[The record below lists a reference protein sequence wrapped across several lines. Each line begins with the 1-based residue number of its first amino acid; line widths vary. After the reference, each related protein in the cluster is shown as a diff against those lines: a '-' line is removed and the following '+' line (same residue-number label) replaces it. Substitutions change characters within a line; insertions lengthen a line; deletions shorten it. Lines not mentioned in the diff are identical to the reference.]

1 MEELRGAPVARAILD
16 KTAAEISRLAE
27 AGITPKLAVFR
38 VGGREDDLAYERS
51 IIKRFSAAG
60 AVAEVTA
67 LSENATQE
75 ELEAAVK
82 RAADDAGV
90 HGILVF
96 SPLPK
101 KFDSEKIRALIPAEK
116 DVDGMTDASLAGV
129 FRGDKNAFAPCTAQ
143 AVVEMLRHYGM
154 ENLAGKR
161 VTVVGRSTVVGKPL
175 AMLLLGM
182 NATVTVCHTK
192 TANTAG
198 ECRRADIVVAC
209 AGQAKMVSGEYMSA
223 GQAII
228 DVGINADGDGICGDV
243 DYAAAQGIVAA
254 ATPVPGG
261 VGAVTTAVLLSHTV
275 RNAARASR

>member
-1 MEELRGAPVARAILD
+1 MEELRGAPVARAIMD
-16 KTAAEISRLAE
+16 KTAGEITRLAQ
-27 AGITPKLAVFR
+27 AGIMPKLAVFR
-38 VGGREDDLAYERS
+38 VGSREDDIAYERS

-60 AVAEVTA
+60 AAAEVMA
-67 LSENATQE
+67 LSEDATQE
-75 ELEAAVK
+75 ELEAAVR
-82 RAADDAGV
+82 RAADDESV

-101 KFDSEKIRALIPAEK
+101 KFNAGRIRMLIPAEK

-143 AVVEMLRHYGM
+143 AVVEILRYYGM

-192 TANTAG
+192 TADTAA
-198 ECRRADIVVAC
+198 ECRRADVVIAC
-209 AGQAKMVSGEYMSA
+209 AGQARMVTDEYMSA
-223 GQAII
+223 GQTII

-243 DYAAAQGIVAA
+243 DYATAQSIVAA

-275 RNAARASR
+275 RNAAIA

>member
-1 MEELRGAPVARAILD
+1 MEELRGAPVARAIMD
-16 KTAAEISRLAE
+16 KTAGEITRLAQ
-27 AGITPKLAVFR
+27 AGIMPKLAVFR
-38 VGGREDDLAYERS
+38 VGSREDDIAYERS

-60 AVAEVTA
+60 AAVEVMA
-67 LSENATQE
+67 LSEDATQE
-75 ELEAAVK
+75 ELEAVVR
-82 RAADDAGV
+82 RAADDESV

-101 KFDSEKIRALIPAEK
+101 KFNAGRIRMLIPAEK

-143 AVVEMLRHYGM
+143 AVVEILRYYGM

-192 TANTAG
+192 TADTAA
-198 ECRRADIVVAC
+198 ECRRADVVIAC
-209 AGQAKMVSGEYMSA
+209 AGQARMVTDEYMSA
-223 GQAII
+223 GQIII

-243 DYAAAQGIVAA
+243 DYAAAQSIVAA

-275 RNAARASR
+275 RNAAIA

>member
-1 MEELRGAPVARAILD
+1 MEELRGAPVARAIMD
-16 KTAAEISRLAE
+16 KTAGEITRLAQ
-27 AGITPKLAVFR
+27 AGIMPKLAVFR
-38 VGGREDDLAYERS
+38 VGSREDDIAYERS

-60 AVAEVTA
+60 AAAEVMA
-67 LSENATQE
+67 LSEDAMQE
-75 ELEAAVK
+75 ELEAAVR
-82 RAADDAGV
+82 RAADDESV

-101 KFDSEKIRALIPAEK
+101 KFNAGRIRMLIPAEK

-143 AVVEMLRHYGM
+143 AVVEILRYYGM

-192 TANTAG
+192 TADTAA
-198 ECRRADIVVAC
+198 ECRRADVVIAC
-209 AGQAKMVSGEYMSA
+209 AGQARMVTDEYMSA
-223 GQAII
+223 EQTII

-243 DYAAAQGIVAA
+243 DYATAQSIVAA

-275 RNAARASR
+275 RNAAIA

>member
-1 MEELRGAPVARAILD
+1 MEELRGAPVARAIMD
-16 KTAAEISRLAE
+16 KTAGEITRLAQ
-27 AGITPKLAVFR
+27 AGIMPKLAVFR
-38 VGGREDDLAYERS
+38 VGSREDDIAYERS

-60 AVAEVTA
+60 AAVEVMA
-67 LSENATQE
+67 LSEDATQE
-75 ELEAAVK
+75 ELEAVVR
-82 RAADDAGV
+82 RAADDENV

-101 KFDSEKIRALIPAEK
+101 KFNAGRIRMLIPAEK

-143 AVVEMLRHYGM
+143 AVVEILRYYGM

-175 AMLLLGM
+175 AILLLGM

-192 TANTAG
+192 TADTAA
-198 ECRRADIVVAC
+198 ECRRADVVIAC
-209 AGQAKMVSGEYMSA
+209 AGQARMVTDEYMSA
-223 GQAII
+223 GQIII

-243 DYAAAQGIVAA
+243 DYAAAQSIVAA

-275 RNAARASR
+275 RNAATA

>member
-1 MEELRGAPVARAILD
+1 MEELRGAPVARAIMD
-16 KTAAEISRLAE
+16 KTAGEITRLAQ
-27 AGITPKLAVFR
+27 AGIMPKLAVFR
-38 VGGREDDLAYERS
+38 VGSREDDIAYERS

-60 AVAEVTA
+60 AAVEVMA
-67 LSENATQE
+67 LSEDATQE
-75 ELEAAVK
+75 ELEAVVR
-82 RAADDAGV
+82 RAADDESV

-101 KFDSEKIRALIPAEK
+101 KFNAGRIRMLIPAEK

-143 AVVEMLRHYGM
+143 AVVEILRYYGM

-175 AMLLLGM
+175 AILLLGM

-192 TANTAG
+192 TADTAA
-198 ECRRADIVVAC
+198 ECRRADVVIAC
-209 AGQAKMVSGEYMSA
+209 AGQARMVTDEYMSA
-223 GQAII
+223 GQIII

-243 DYAAAQGIVAA
+243 DYAAAQSIVAA

-275 RNAARASR
+275 RNAATA

>member
-1 MEELRGAPVARAILD
+1 MEELRGAPVARAIMD
-16 KTAAEISRLAE
+16 KTAGEITRLAQ
-27 AGITPKLAVFR
+27 AGIIPKLAVFR
-38 VGGREDDLAYERS
+38 VGSREDDIAYERS

-60 AVAEVTA
+60 AAVEVMA
-67 LSENATQE
+67 LSEDATQE
-75 ELEAAVK
+75 ELEAAVR
-82 RAADDAGV
+82 RAADDESV

-101 KFDSEKIRALIPAEK
+101 KFNAGRIRMLIPAEK

-143 AVVEMLRHYGM
+143 AVVEILRYYGM

-192 TANTAG
+192 TADTAA
-198 ECRRADIVVAC
+198 ECRRADVVIAC
-209 AGQAKMVSGEYMSA
+209 ARQARMVTDEYMSA
-223 GQAII
+223 GQTII

-243 DYAAAQGIVAA
+243 DYAAAQSIVAA

-275 RNAARASR
+275 RNAAIA

>member
-1 MEELRGAPVARAILD
+1 MEELRGAPVARAIMD
-16 KTAAEISRLAE
+16 KTAGEITRLAQ

-38 VGGREDDLAYERS
+38 VGSREDDIAYERS

-60 AVAEVTA
+60 AAVEVMA
-67 LSENATQE
+67 LSEDATQE
-75 ELEAAVK
+75 ELEAVVR
-82 RAADDAGV
+82 RAADDESV

-101 KFDSEKIRALIPAEK
+101 KFNAVRIRMLIPAEK

-143 AVVEMLRHYGM
+143 AVVEILRYYGM

-192 TANTAG
+192 TADTAA
-198 ECRRADIVVAC
+198 ECRRADVVIAC
-209 AGQAKMVSGEYMSA
+209 AGQARMVTDEYMSA
-223 GQAII
+223 GQIII

-243 DYAAAQGIVAA
+243 DYAAAQSIVAA

-275 RNAARASR
+275 RNAAIA

>member
-1 MEELRGAPVARAILD
+1 MEELRGAPVARAIMD
-16 KTAAEISRLAE
+16 KTAGEITRLAQ

-38 VGGREDDLAYERS
+38 VGSREDDIAYERS

-60 AVAEVTA
+60 AAVEVMA
-67 LSENATQE
+67 LSEDATQE
-75 ELEAAVK
+75 ELEAVVR
-82 RAADDAGV
+82 RAADDESV

-101 KFDSEKIRALIPAEK
+101 KFNAGRIRMLIPAEK

-143 AVVEMLRHYGM
+143 AVAEILRYYGM

-192 TANTAG
+192 TADTAA
-198 ECRRADIVVAC
+198 ECRRADVVIAC
-209 AGQAKMVSGEYMSA
+209 AGQARMVTDEYMSA
-223 GQAII
+223 GQTII

-243 DYAAAQGIVAA
+243 DYAAAQSIVAA

-275 RNAARASR
+275 RNAAIA

>member
-1 MEELRGAPVARAILD
+1 MEELRGAPVARAIMD
-16 KTAAEISRLAE
+16 KTAGEITRLAQ
-27 AGITPKLAVFR
+27 AGIMPKLAVFR
-38 VGGREDDLAYERS
+38 VGSREDDIAYERS

-60 AVAEVTA
+60 AAAEVTA
-67 LSENATQE
+67 LSEDATQE
-75 ELEAAVK
+75 ELEAAVR
-82 RAADDAGV
+82 RAADDESV

-101 KFDSEKIRALIPAEK
+101 KFNAGRIRMLIPAEK

-143 AVVEMLRHYGM
+143 AVVEILRYYGM

-192 TANTAG
+192 TADTAA
-198 ECRRADIVVAC
+198 ECRRADVVIAC
-209 AGQAKMVSGEYMSA
+209 AGQARMVTDEYMSA
-223 GQAII
+223 GQTII

-243 DYAAAQGIVAA
+243 DYAAAQSIVAA

-275 RNAARASR
+275 RNAATA

>member
-1 MEELRGAPVARAILD
+1 MEELRGAPVARAIMD
-16 KTAAEISRLAE
+16 KTAGEITRLAQ
-27 AGITPKLAVFR
+27 AGIMPKLAVFR
-38 VGGREDDLAYERS
+38 VGSREDDIAYERS

-60 AVAEVTA
+60 AAVEVMA
-67 LSENATQE
+67 LSEDATQE
-75 ELEAAVK
+75 ELEAAVR
-82 RAADDAGV
+82 RAADDESV

-101 KFDSEKIRALIPAEK
+101 KFNAGRIRMLIPAEK

-143 AVVEMLRHYGM
+143 AVVEILRYYGM

-192 TANTAG
+192 TADTAA
-198 ECRRADIVVAC
+198 ECRRADVVIAC
-209 AGQAKMVSGEYMSA
+209 AGQARMVTDEYMSA
-223 GQAII
+223 GQTII
-228 DVGINADGDGICGDV
+228 DVGINADGDGICRDV
-243 DYAAAQGIVAA
+243 DYAAAQSIVAA

-275 RNAARASR
+275 RNAAIA

>member
-1 MEELRGAPVARAILD
+1 MEELRGAPVARAIMD
-16 KTAAEISRLAE
+16 KTAGEITRLAQ
-27 AGITPKLAVFR
+27 AGIMPKLAVFR
-38 VGGREDDLAYERS
+38 VGSREDDIAYERS

-60 AVAEVTA
+60 AAVEVMA
-67 LSENATQE
+67 LSEDATQE
-75 ELEAAVK
+75 ELEAAVR
-82 RAADDAGV
+82 RAADDESV

-101 KFDSEKIRALIPAEK
+101 KFNAGRIRMLIPAEK

-143 AVVEMLRHYGM
+143 AVVEILRYYGM

-192 TANTAG
+192 TADTAA
-198 ECRRADIVVAC
+198 ECRRADVVIAC
-209 AGQAKMVSGEYMSA
+209 AGQARMVTDEYMSA
-223 GQAII
+223 GQTII

-243 DYAAAQGIVAA
+243 DYAAAQSIVAA

-261 VGAVTTAVLLSHTV
+261 VGAVTTAVLLSHIV
-275 RNAARASR
+275 RNAAIA

>member
-1 MEELRGAPVARAILD
+1 MEELRGAPVARAIMD
-16 KTAAEISRLAE
+16 KTAGEITRLAQ
-27 AGITPKLAVFR
+27 AGIMPKLAVFR
-38 VGGREDDLAYERS
+38 VGSREDDIAYERS
-51 IIKRFSAAG
+51 IIKRFSVAG
-60 AVAEVTA
+60 AAVEVMA
-67 LSENATQE
+67 LSEDATQE
-75 ELEAAVK
+75 ELEAAV
-82 RAADDAGV
+82 RRVADDESV

-101 KFDSEKIRALIPAEK
+101 KFNAGRIRMLIPAEK

-143 AVVEMLRHYGM
+143 AVVEILRYYGM

-192 TANTAG
+192 TADTAA
-198 ECRRADIVVAC
+198 ECRRADVVIAC
-209 AGQAKMVSGEYMSA
+209 AGQARMVTDEYMSA
-223 GQAII
+223 GQTII

-243 DYAAAQGIVAA
+243 DYAAAQSIVAA

-275 RNAARASR
+275 RNAATA

>member
-1 MEELRGAPVARAILD
+1 MEELRGAPVARAIMD
-16 KTAAEISRLAE
+16 KTAGEITRLAQ
-27 AGITPKLAVFR
+27 AGIMPKLAVFR
-38 VGGREDDLAYERS
+38 VGSREDDIAYERS

-60 AVAEVTA
+60 AAAEVMA
-67 LSENATQE
+67 LSEDAMQE
-75 ELEAAVK
+75 ELEAAVR
-82 RAADDAGV
+82 RAADDESV

-101 KFDSEKIRALIPAEK
+101 KFNAGRIRMLVPAEK

-143 AVVEMLRHYGM
+143 AVVEILRYYGM

-192 TANTAG
+192 TADTAA
-198 ECRRADIVVAC
+198 ECRRADVVIAC
-209 AGQAKMVSGEYMSA
+209 AGQARMVTDEYMSA
-223 GQAII
+223 GQTII

-243 DYAAAQGIVAA
+243 DYAAAQSIVAA

-275 RNAARASR
+275 RNAAIA

>member
-1 MEELRGAPVARAILD
+1 MEELRGAPVARAIMD
-16 KTAAEISRLAE
+16 KTAGEITRLAQ
-27 AGITPKLAVFR
+27 AGIMPKLDVFR
-38 VGGREDDLAYERS
+38 VGSREDDIAYERS

-60 AVAEVTA
+60 AAVEVTA
-67 LSENATQE
+67 LSEDAMQE
-75 ELEAAVK
+75 ELEAAVR
-82 RAADDAGV
+82 RAADDESV

-101 KFDSEKIRALIPAEK
+101 KFNAGRIRMLIPAEK

-143 AVVEMLRHYGM
+143 AVVEILRYYGM

-192 TANTAG
+192 TADTAA
-198 ECRRADIVVAC
+198 ECRRADVVIAC
-209 AGQAKMVSGEYMSA
+209 AGQARMMTDEYMSA
-223 GQAII
+223 GQTII

-243 DYAAAQGIVAA
+243 DYATAQSIVAA

-275 RNAARASR
+275 RNAAIA

>member
-1 MEELRGAPVARAILD
+1 MEELRGAPVARAIMD
-16 KTAAEISRLAE
+16 KTAGEITRLAQ

-38 VGGREDDLAYERS
+38 VGSREDDIAYERS

-60 AVAEVTA
+60 AAVEVMA
-67 LSENATQE
+67 LSEDATQE
-75 ELEAAVK
+75 ELEAVVR
-82 RAADDAGV
+82 RAADDESV

-101 KFDSEKIRALIPAEK
+101 KFNAGRIRMLIPAEK

-143 AVVEMLRHYGM
+143 AVVEILRYYGM

-192 TANTAG
+192 TADTAA
-198 ECRRADIVVAC
+198 ECRRADVVIAC
-209 AGQAKMVSGEYMSA
+209 AGQARMVTDEYMSA
-223 GQAII
+223 EQIII

-243 DYAAAQGIVAA
+243 DYAAAQSIVAA

-275 RNAARASR
+275 RNAAIA

>member
-1 MEELRGAPVARAILD
+1 MEELRGAPVARAIMD
-16 KTAAEISRLAE
+16 KTAGEITRLAQ
-27 AGITPKLAVFR
+27 AGIMPKLAVFR
-38 VGGREDDLAYERS
+38 VGSREDDIAYERS

-60 AVAEVTA
+60 AAVEVMA
-67 LSENATQE
+67 LSEDATQE
-75 ELEAAVK
+75 ELEAAVR
-82 RAADDAGV
+82 RAADDESV

-101 KFDSEKIRALIPAEK
+101 KFNAGRIRMLIPTEK

-143 AVVEMLRHYGM
+143 AVVEILRYYGM

-192 TANTAG
+192 TADTAA
-198 ECRRADIVVAC
+198 ECRRADVVIAC
-209 AGQAKMVSGEYMSA
+209 AGQARMVTDEYMSA

-243 DYAAAQGIVAA
+243 DYAAAQSIVAA

-275 RNAARASR
+275 RNAAIA

>member
-1 MEELRGAPVARAILD
+1 MEELRGAPVARSIMD
-16 KTAAEISRLAE
+16 KTAGEITRLAQ
-27 AGITPKLAVFR
+27 AGIMPKLAVFR
-38 VGGREDDLAYERS
+38 VGSREDDIAYERS

-60 AVAEVTA
+60 AAVEVMA
-67 LSENATQE
+67 LSEDATQE
-75 ELEAAVK
+75 ELEAAVR
-82 RAADDAGV
+82 RAADDESV

-101 KFDSEKIRALIPAEK
+101 KFNAGRIRMLIPAEK

-143 AVVEMLRHYGM
+143 AVVEILRYYGM

-175 AMLLLGM
+175 AILLLGM

-192 TANTAG
+192 TADTAA
-198 ECRRADIVVAC
+198 ECRRADVVIAC
-209 AGQAKMVSGEYMSA
+209 AGQARMVTDEYMSA
-223 GQAII
+223 GQIII

-243 DYAAAQGIVAA
+243 DYAAAQSIVAA

-275 RNAARASR
+275 RNAAIA

>member
-1 MEELRGAPVARAILD
+1 MEELRGAPVARAIMD
-16 KTAAEISRLAE
+16 KTAGEITRLAQ
-27 AGITPKLAVFR
+27 AGIMPKLAVFR
-38 VGGREDDLAYERS
+38 VGSREDDIAYERS

-60 AVAEVTA
+60 AAVEVMA
-67 LSENATQE
+67 LSEDATQE
-75 ELEAAVK
+75 ELEAVVR
-82 RAADDAGV
+82 RAADDESV

-101 KFDSEKIRALIPAEK
+101 KFNAGRIRMLIPAEK

-143 AVVEMLRHYGM
+143 AVVEILRYYGM

-175 AMLLLGM
+175 AMLLLRM

-192 TANTAG
+192 TADTAA
-198 ECRRADIVVAC
+198 ECRRADAVIAC
-209 AGQAKMVSGEYMSA
+209 AGQARMVTDEYMSA
-223 GQAII
+223 GQTII

-243 DYAAAQGIVAA
+243 DYAAAQSIVAA

-275 RNAARASR
+275 RNAAIA

>member
-1 MEELRGAPVARAILD
+1 MEELRGAPVARAIMD
-16 KTAAEISRLAE
+16 KTAGEITRLAQ
-27 AGITPKLAVFR
+27 AGIMPKLAVFR
-38 VGGREDDLAYERS
+38 VGSREDDIAYERS

-60 AVAEVTA
+60 AAVEVMA
-67 LSENATQE
+67 LSEDAMQE
-75 ELEAAVK
+75 ELEAAVR
-82 RAADDAGV
+82 RAADDESV

-101 KFDSEKIRALIPAEK
+101 KFNAGRIRMLIPAEK

-143 AVVEMLRHYGM
+143 AVVEILRYYGM

-175 AMLLLGM
+175 AMLLLRM

-192 TANTAG
+192 TADTAA
-198 ECRRADIVVAC
+198 ECRRADVVIAC
-209 AGQAKMVSGEYMSA
+209 AGQARMVTDEYMSA
-223 GQAII
+223 GQIII

-243 DYAAAQGIVAA
+243 DYAAAQSIVAA

-275 RNAARASR
+275 RNAAIA

>member
-1 MEELRGAPVARAILD
+1 MEELRGAPVARAIMD
-16 KTAAEISRLAE
+16 KTAGEITRLAQ
-27 AGITPKLAVFR
+27 AGIMPKLAVFR
-38 VGGREDDLAYERS
+38 VGSREDDIAYERS

-60 AVAEVTA
+60 AAVEVMA
-67 LSENATQE
+67 LSEDATQE
-75 ELEAAVK
+75 ELEAVVR
-82 RAADDAGV
+82 RAADDESV

-101 KFDSEKIRALIPAEK
+101 KFNAGRIRMLIPAEK

-143 AVVEMLRHYGM
+143 AVVEILRYYGM

-161 VTVVGRSTVVGKPL
+161 VTVVGRSMVVGKPL

-192 TANTAG
+192 TADTAA
-198 ECRRADIVVAC
+198 ECRRADVVIAC
-209 AGQAKMVSGEYMSA
+209 AGQARMVTDEYMSA
-223 GQAII
+223 GQTII

-243 DYAAAQGIVAA
+243 DYAAAQSIVAA

-275 RNAARASR
+275 RNAAIA

>member
-1 MEELRGAPVARAILD
+1 MEELRGAPVARAIMD
-16 KTAAEISRLAE
+16 KTAGEITRLAQ
-27 AGITPKLAVFR
+27 AGIMPKLAVFR
-38 VGGREDDLAYERS
+38 VGSREDDIAYERS

-60 AVAEVTA
+60 AAAEVMA
-67 LSENATQE
+67 LSEDAMQE
-75 ELEAAVK
+75 ELEAAVR
-82 RAADDAGV
+82 RAADDESV

-101 KFDSEKIRALIPAEK
+101 KFNAGRIRMLIPAEK

-143 AVVEMLRHYGM
+143 AVVEILRYYGM

-192 TANTAG
+192 TADTAA
-198 ECRRADIVVAC
+198 ECRRADVVIAC
-209 AGQAKMVSGEYMSA
+209 AGQARIVTDEYMSA
-223 GQAII
+223 GQTII

-243 DYAAAQGIVAA
+243 DYATAQSIVAA

-275 RNAARASR
+275 RNAAIA

>member
-1 MEELRGAPVARAILD
+1 MEELRGAPVARAIMD
-16 KTAAEISRLAE
+16 KTAGEITRLAQ
-27 AGITPKLAVFR
+27 AGIMPKLAVFR
-38 VGGREDDLAYERS
+38 VGSREDDIAYERS

-60 AVAEVTA
+60 AAVEVMA
-67 LSENATQE
+67 LSEDATQE
-75 ELEAAVK
+75 ELEAAVR
-82 RAADDAGV
+82 RAADDESV

-101 KFDSEKIRALIPAEK
+101 KFNAGRIRMLIPAEK

-143 AVVEMLRHYGM
+143 AVVEILRYYGM

-192 TANTAG
+192 TADTAA
-198 ECRRADIVVAC
+198 ECRRADVVIAC
-209 AGQAKMVSGEYMSA
+209 AGQARMVTDEYMSA
-223 GQAII
+223 GQTII

-243 DYAAAQGIVAA
+243 DYAAAQSIVAA

-275 RNAARASR
+275 RNAARA

>member
-1 MEELRGAPVARAILD
+1 MEELRGAPVARAIMD
-16 KTAAEISRLAE
+16 KTAGEITRLAQ
-27 AGITPKLAVFR
+27 AGIMPKLAVFR
-38 VGGREDDLAYERS
+38 VGSREDDIAYERS

-60 AVAEVTA
+60 AAAEVMA
-67 LSENATQE
+67 LSEDATQE
-75 ELEAAVK
+75 ELEAVVR
-82 RAADDAGV
+82 RAADDESV

-101 KFDSEKIRALIPAEK
+101 KFNAGRIRMLIPAEK

-143 AVVEMLRHYGM
+143 AVVEILRYYGM
-154 ENLAGKR
+154 KNLAGKR

-192 TANTAG
+192 TADTAA
-198 ECRRADIVVAC
+198 ECRRADVVIAC
-209 AGQAKMVSGEYMSA
+209 AGQARMVTDEYMSA
-223 GQAII
+223 GQIII

-243 DYAAAQGIVAA
+243 DYAAAQSIVAA

-275 RNAARASR
+275 RNAAIA

>member
-1 MEELRGAPVARAILD
+1 MEELRGAPVARAIMD
-16 KTAAEISRLAE
+16 KTAGEITRLAQ
-27 AGITPKLAVFR
+27 AGIMPKLAVFR
-38 VGGREDDLAYERS
+38 VGSREDDIAYERS

-60 AVAEVTA
+60 AAAEVMA
-67 LSENATQE
+67 LSEDATQE
-75 ELEAAVK
+75 ELEVVVR
-82 RAADDAGV
+82 RAADDESV

-101 KFDSEKIRALIPAEK
+101 KFNAGRIRMLIPAEK

-129 FRGDKNAFAPCTAQ
+129 FRGDKNALAPCTAQ
-143 AVVEMLRHYGM
+143 AVVEILRYYGM

-192 TANTAG
+192 TADTAA
-198 ECRRADIVVAC
+198 ECRRADVVIAC
-209 AGQAKMVSGEYMSA
+209 AGQARMVTDEYMSA
-223 GQAII
+223 GQIII

-243 DYAAAQGIVAA
+243 DYAAAQSIVAA

-275 RNAARASR
+275 RNAAIA

>member
-1 MEELRGAPVARAILD
+1 MEELRGAPVARAIMD
-16 KTAAEISRLAE
+16 KTAGEITRLAQ
-27 AGITPKLAVFR
+27 AGIMPKLAVFR
-38 VGGREDDLAYERS
+38 VGSREDDIAYERS

-60 AVAEVTA
+60 AAAEVMA
-67 LSENATQE
+67 LSEDAMQE
-75 ELEAAVK
+75 ELEAAVR
-82 RAADDAGV
+82 RAADDESV

-101 KFDSEKIRALIPAEK
+101 KFNAGRIRMLIPAEK

-143 AVVEMLRHYGM
+143 AVVEILRYYGM

-175 AMLLLGM
+175 AILLLGM

-192 TANTAG
+192 TADTAA
-198 ECRRADIVVAC
+198 ECRRADVVIAC
-209 AGQAKMVSGEYMSA
+209 AGQARMVTDEYMSA
-223 GQAII
+223 GQTII

-243 DYAAAQGIVAA
+243 DYATAQSIVAA

-275 RNAARASR
+275 RNAAIA

>member
-1 MEELRGAPVARAILD
+1 MEELRGAPVARAIMD
-16 KTAAEISRLAE
+16 KTAGEITRLAQ
-27 AGITPKLAVFR
+27 AGIMPKLAVFR
-38 VGGREDDLAYERS
+38 VGSREDDIAYERS

-60 AVAEVTA
+60 AAAEVMA
-67 LSENATQE
+67 LSEDAMQE
-75 ELEAAVK
+75 ELEAAVR
-82 RAADDAGV
+82 RAADDESV

-101 KFDSEKIRALIPAEK
+101 KFNAGRIRMLIPAEK
-116 DVDGMTDASLAGV
+116 DVDGMTDASLVGV

-143 AVVEMLRHYGM
+143 AVVEILRYYGM

-192 TANTAG
+192 TADTAA
-198 ECRRADIVVAC
+198 ECRRADVVIAC
-209 AGQAKMVSGEYMSA
+209 AGQARMVTDEYMSA
-223 GQAII
+223 GQIII

-243 DYAAAQGIVAA
+243 DYAAAQSIVAA

-275 RNAARASR
+275 RNAAIA

>member
-1 MEELRGAPVARAILD
+1 MEELRGAPVARAIMD
-16 KTAAEISRLAE
+16 KTAGEITRLAQ
-27 AGITPKLAVFR
+27 AGIMPKLAVFR
-38 VGGREDDLAYERS
+38 VGSREDDIAYERS

-60 AVAEVTA
+60 AAVEVMA
-67 LSENATQE
+67 LSEDATQE
-75 ELEAAVK
+75 ELEAAVR
-82 RAADDAGV
+82 RAADDESV

-96 SPLPK
+96 CPLPK
-101 KFDSEKIRALIPAEK
+101 KFNAGRIRMLIPAEK

-143 AVVEMLRHYGM
+143 AVVEILRYYGM

-192 TANTAG
+192 TADTAA
-198 ECRRADIVVAC
+198 ECRRADVVIAC
-209 AGQAKMVSGEYMSA
+209 AGQARMVTDEYMSA
-223 GQAII
+223 GQTII

-243 DYAAAQGIVAA
+243 DYAAAQSIVAA

-275 RNAARASR
+275 RNAAIA

>member
-1 MEELRGAPVARAILD
+1 MEELRGAPVARAIMD
-16 KTAAEISRLAE
+16 KTAGEITRLAQ
-27 AGITPKLAVFR
+27 AGIMPKLAVFR
-38 VGGREDDLAYERS
+38 VGSREDDIAYERS

-60 AVAEVTA
+60 AAVEVMA
-67 LSENATQE
+67 LSEDATQE
-75 ELEAAVK
+75 ELEAVVR
-82 RAADDAGV
+82 RAADDESV

-101 KFDSEKIRALIPAEK
+101 KFNAGRIRMLIPAEK

-143 AVVEMLRHYGM
+143 AVVEILRYYGM

-192 TANTAG
+192 TADTAA
-198 ECRRADIVVAC
+198 ECRRADVVIAC
-209 AGQAKMVSGEYMSA
+209 AGQARMVTDEYMSA
-223 GQAII
+223 GQTII

-243 DYAAAQGIVAA
+243 DYAAAQSIVAA

-275 RNAARASR
+275 RNAAIA

>member
-1 MEELRGAPVARAILD
+1 MEELRGAPVARAIMD
-16 KTAAEISRLAE
+16 KTAGEITRLAQ
-27 AGITPKLAVFR
+27 AGIMPKLAVFR
-38 VGGREDDLAYERS
+38 VGSREDDIAYERS

-60 AVAEVTA
+60 AAVEVMA
-67 LSENATQE
+67 LSEDAMQE
-75 ELEAAVK
+75 ELEAAVR
-82 RAADDAGV
+82 RAADDESV

-101 KFDSEKIRALIPAEK
+101 KFNAGRIRMLIPAEK

-143 AVVEMLRHYGM
+143 AVVEILRYYGM

-161 VTVVGRSTVVGKPL
+161 VTVVGRSTAGGKPR

-182 NATVTVCHTK
+182 NAAVTVCHTK
-192 TANTAG
+192 AADTAA
-198 ECRRADIVVAC
+198 ECRRADVVIAC
-209 AGQAKMVSGEYMSA
+209 AGQARMVTDEYMSA
-223 GQAII
+223 GQTII

-243 DYAAAQGIVAA
+243 DYATAQSIVAA

-275 RNAARASR
+275 RNAAIA

>member
-1 MEELRGAPVARAILD
+1 MEELRGAPVARAIMD
-16 KTAAEISRLAE
+16 KTAGEITRLAQ
-27 AGITPKLAVFR
+27 AGIMPKLAVFR
-38 VGGREDDLAYERS
+38 VGSREDDIAYERS

-60 AVAEVTA
+60 AAAEVMA
-67 LSENATQE
+67 LSEDATQE
-75 ELEAAVK
+75 ELEAAVR
-82 RAADDAGV
+82 RAADDESV

-101 KFDSEKIRALIPAEK
+101 KFNAGRIRMLIPAEK

-143 AVVEMLRHYGM
+143 AVVEILRYYGM

-192 TANTAG
+192 TADTAA
-198 ECRRADIVVAC
+198 ECRRADVVIAC
-209 AGQAKMVSGEYMSA
+209 AGQARMVTDEYMSA
-223 GQAII
+223 GQIII

-243 DYAAAQGIVAA
+243 DYATAQSIVAA

-275 RNAARASR
+275 RNAAIA

>member
-1 MEELRGAPVARAILD
+1 MEELRGAPVARAIMD
-16 KTAAEISRLAE
+16 KTAGEITRLAQ

-38 VGGREDDLAYERS
+38 VGSREDDIAYERS

-60 AVAEVTA
+60 AAVEVMA
-67 LSENATQE
+67 LSEDATQE
-75 ELEAAVK
+75 ELEAAVR
-82 RAADDAGV
+82 RAADDESV

-101 KFDSEKIRALIPAEK
+101 KFNAVRIRMLIPAEK

-143 AVVEMLRHYGM
+143 AVVEILRYYGM

-192 TANTAG
+192 TADTAA
-198 ECRRADIVVAC
+198 ECRRADVVIAC
-209 AGQAKMVSGEYMSA
+209 AGQARMVTDEYMSA
-223 GQAII
+223 GQTII

-243 DYAAAQGIVAA
+243 DYATAQSIVAA

-275 RNAARASR
+275 RNAAIA

>member
-1 MEELRGAPVARAILD
+1 MEELRGAPVARAIMD
-16 KTAAEISRLAE
+16 KTAGEITRLAQ
-27 AGITPKLAVFR
+27 AGIMPKLAVFR
-38 VGGREDDLAYERS
+38 VGSREDDIAYERS

-60 AVAEVTA
+60 AAVEVMA
-67 LSENATQE
+67 LSEDAMQE
-75 ELEAAVK
+75 ELEAAVR
-82 RAADDAGV
+82 RAADDESV

-101 KFDSEKIRALIPAEK
+101 KFNAGRIRMLIPAEK

-143 AVVEMLRHYGM
+143 AVVEILRYYGM

-192 TANTAG
+192 TADTAA
-198 ECRRADIVVAC
+198 ECRRADVVIAC
-209 AGQAKMVSGEYMSA
+209 AGQARMVTDEYMSA
-223 GQAII
+223 GQTII

-243 DYAAAQGIVAA
+243 DYAAAQSIVAA

-275 RNAARASR
+275 RNAATA

>member
-1 MEELRGAPVARAILD
+1 MEELRGAPVARAIMD
-16 KTAAEISRLAE
+16 KTAGEITRLAQ
-27 AGITPKLAVFR
+27 AGIMPKLAVFR
-38 VGGREDDLAYERS
+38 VGSREDDIAYERS

-60 AVAEVTA
+60 AAVEVMA
-67 LSENATQE
+67 LSEDATQE
-75 ELEAAVK
+75 ELEAAVR
-82 RAADDAGV
+82 RAADDESV

-101 KFDSEKIRALIPAEK
+101 KFNAGRIRMLIPAEK

-143 AVVEMLRHYGM
+143 AVVEILRYYGM

-175 AMLLLGM
+175 AMLLLRM

-192 TANTAG
+192 TADTAA
-198 ECRRADIVVAC
+198 ECRRADVVIAC
-209 AGQAKMVSGEYMSA
+209 AGQARMVTDEYMSA
-223 GQAII
+223 GQTII

-243 DYAAAQGIVAA
+243 DYATAQSIVAA

-275 RNAARASR
+275 RNAAIA

>member
-1 MEELRGAPVARAILD
+1 MEELRGAPVARAIMD
-16 KTAAEISRLAE
+16 KTAGEITRLAQ
-27 AGITPKLAVFR
+27 AGIMPKLAVFR
-38 VGGREDDLAYERS
+38 VGSREDDIAYERS

-60 AVAEVTA
+60 AAVEVMA
-67 LSENATQE
+67 LSEDATQE
-75 ELEAAVK
+75 ELEAAVR
-82 RAADDAGV
+82 RAADDESV

-101 KFDSEKIRALIPAEK
+101 KFNAGRIRMLIPAEK

-143 AVVEMLRHYGM
+143 AVVEILRYYGM

-161 VTVVGRSTVVGKPL
+161 VTVVGRSMVVGKPL

-192 TANTAG
+192 TADTAA
-198 ECRRADIVVAC
+198 ECRRADVVIAC
-209 AGQAKMVSGEYMSA
+209 AGQARMVTDEYMSA
-223 GQAII
+223 EQTII

-243 DYAAAQGIVAA
+243 DYAAAQSIVAA

-275 RNAARASR
+275 RNAAIA

>member
-1 MEELRGAPVARAILD
+1 MEELRGAPVARAIMD
-16 KTAAEISRLAE
+16 KTAGEITRLAQ
-27 AGITPKLAVFR
+27 AGIMPKLAVFR
-38 VGGREDDLAYERS
+38 VGSREDDIVYERS

-60 AVAEVTA
+60 AAVEVMA
-67 LSENATQE
+67 LSEDATQE
-75 ELEAAVK
+75 ELEAVVR
-82 RAADDAGV
+82 RAADDESV

-101 KFDSEKIRALIPAEK
+101 KFNAGRIRMLIPAEK

-143 AVVEMLRHYGM
+143 AVVEILRYYGM

-192 TANTAG
+192 TADTAA
-198 ECRRADIVVAC
+198 ECRRADVVIAC
-209 AGQAKMVSGEYMSA
+209 AGQARMVTDEYMSA
-223 GQAII
+223 GQTII

-243 DYAAAQGIVAA
+243 DYATAQSIVAA

-275 RNAARASR
+275 RNAAIA

>member
-1 MEELRGAPVARAILD
+1 MEELRGAPVARAIMD
-16 KTAAEISRLAE
+16 KTAGEITRLAQ
-27 AGITPKLAVFR
+27 AGIMPKLAVFR
-38 VGGREDDLAYERS
+38 VGSREDDIAYERS

-60 AVAEVTA
+60 AAVEVMA
-67 LSENATQE
+67 LSEDATQE
-75 ELEAAVK
+75 ELEAVVR
-82 RAADDAGV
+82 RAADDESV

-101 KFDSEKIRALIPAEK
+101 KFNAVRIRMLIPAEK

-143 AVVEMLRHYGM
+143 AVVEILRYYGM

-192 TANTAG
+192 TADTAA
-198 ECRRADIVVAC
+198 ECRRADVVIAC
-209 AGQAKMVSGEYMSA
+209 AGQARMVTDEYMSA
-223 GQAII
+223 GQTII

-243 DYAAAQGIVAA
+243 DYATAQSIVAA

-275 RNAARASR
+275 RNAAIA

>member
-1 MEELRGAPVARAILD
+1 MEELRGAPVARAIMD
-16 KTAAEISRLAE
+16 KTAGEITRLAQ
-27 AGITPKLAVFR
+27 AGIMPKLAVFR
-38 VGGREDDLAYERS
+38 VGSREDDIAYERS

-60 AVAEVTA
+60 AAAEVMA
-67 LSENATQE
+67 LSEDATQE
-75 ELEAAVK
+75 ELEAAVR
-82 RAADDAGV
+82 RAADDESV

-101 KFDSEKIRALIPAEK
+101 KFNAGRIRMLVPAEK

-143 AVVEMLRHYGM
+143 AVVEILRYYGM

-192 TANTAG
+192 TADTAA
-198 ECRRADIVVAC
+198 ECRRADVVIAC
-209 AGQAKMVSGEYMSA
+209 AGQARMVTDEYMSA
-223 GQAII
+223 GQTII

-243 DYAAAQGIVAA
+243 DYATAQSIVAA

-275 RNAARASR
+275 RNAATA

>member
-1 MEELRGAPVARAILD
+1 MEELRGAPVARAIMD
-16 KTAAEISRLAE
+16 KTAGEITRLAQ
-27 AGITPKLAVFR
+27 AGIMPKLAVFR
-38 VGGREDDLAYERS
+38 VGSREDDIAYERS

-60 AVAEVTA
+60 AAVEVMA
-67 LSENATQE
+67 LSEDAMQE
-75 ELEAAVK
+75 ELEAAVR
-82 RAADDAGV
+82 RAADDESV

-101 KFDSEKIRALIPAEK
+101 KFNAGRIRMLIPTEK

-129 FRGDKNAFAPCTAQ
+129 FRGDKSAFAPCTAQ
-143 AVVEMLRHYGM
+143 AVVEILRYYGM

-192 TANTAG
+192 TADTAA
-198 ECRRADIVVAC
+198 ECRRADVVIAC
-209 AGQAKMVSGEYMSA
+209 AGQARMVTDEYMSA
-223 GQAII
+223 GQTII

-243 DYAAAQGIVAA
+243 DYAAAQSIVAA

-275 RNAARASR
+275 RNAATA

>member
-1 MEELRGAPVARAILD
+1 MEELRGAPVARAIMD
-16 KTAAEISRLAE
+16 KTAGEITRLAQ
-27 AGITPKLAVFR
+27 AGIMPKLAVFR
-38 VGGREDDLAYERS
+38 VGSREDDIAYERS

-60 AVAEVTA
+60 AAAEVMA
-67 LSENATQE
+67 LSEDATQE
-75 ELEAAVK
+75 KLEAAVR
-82 RAADDAGV
+82 RAADDESV

-101 KFDSEKIRALIPAEK
+101 KFNAGRIRMLIPAEK

-143 AVVEMLRHYGM
+143 AVVEILRYYGM

-192 TANTAG
+192 TADTAA
-198 ECRRADIVVAC
+198 ECRRADVVIAC
-209 AGQAKMVSGEYMSA
+209 AGQARMVTDEYMSA
-223 GQAII
+223 GQTII

-243 DYAAAQGIVAA
+243 DYAAAQSIVAA

-275 RNAARASR
+275 RNAAIA